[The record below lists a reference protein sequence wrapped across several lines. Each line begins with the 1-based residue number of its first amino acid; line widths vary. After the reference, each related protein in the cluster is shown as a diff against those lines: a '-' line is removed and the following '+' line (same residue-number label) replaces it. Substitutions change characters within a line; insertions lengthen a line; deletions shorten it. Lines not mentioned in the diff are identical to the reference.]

1 MASSPVKHLRRI
13 SAVRLTKITS
23 CFLLDQEPFLELSGD
38 ILDFSYK
45 LKTKYYLKINCVINI
60 YTQSRIF

>member
-1 MASSPVKHLRRI
+1 MASGPVRLLRHI
-13 SAVRLTKITS
+13 SAVHLAEITS

-38 ILDFSYK
+38 ILDLSYK